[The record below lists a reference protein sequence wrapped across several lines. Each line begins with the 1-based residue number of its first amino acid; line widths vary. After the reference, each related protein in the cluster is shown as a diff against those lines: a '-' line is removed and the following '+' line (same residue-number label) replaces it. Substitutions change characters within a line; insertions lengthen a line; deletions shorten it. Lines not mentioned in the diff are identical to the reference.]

1 MRHGVGAIFLAWLLS
16 LSACQSAPHKMA
28 TEPLLIKSAQ
38 GKVETFTVEVARTK
52 AEQDRG
58 LMFRD
63 TLAKN
68 RGMIFPLDPPHTGSF
83 WMKDT
88 LVSLDM
94 LFIRSDGTIAQ
105 IAAETV
111 PESRTPIVSGEPV
124 AAVLEIAGGE
134 AAKRGIAEGDV
145 VQWGILGK

>member
-1 MRHGVGAIFLAWLLS
+1 MRLSFAAIFFTVILS
-16 LSACQSAPHKMA
+16 LSSCQSAPREMA
-28 TEPLLIKSAQ
+28 TEPLHVKTAQ
-38 GKVETFTVEVARTK
+38 GNIETFTVEVARTK

-68 RGMIFPLDPPHTGSF
+68 HGMIFPLDPPHTESF

-94 LFIRSDGTIAQ
+94 LFIRSDGSIAQ

-111 PESRTPIVSGEPV
+111 PKSRTPIASGEPV

-134 AAKRGIAEGDV
+134 AAKRGIAEGDI